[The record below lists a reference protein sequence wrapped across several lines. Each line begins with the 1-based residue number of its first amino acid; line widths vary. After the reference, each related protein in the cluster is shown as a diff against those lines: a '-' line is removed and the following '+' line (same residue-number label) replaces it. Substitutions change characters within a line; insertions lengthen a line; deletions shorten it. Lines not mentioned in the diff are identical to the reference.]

1 MSEGDE
7 EEAAI
12 AHRRPH
18 AAARPPARRRRF
30 FFLPFLSFSSLFFS
44 SLPFLF
50 VSFFPLITRHQ
61 TTSHTASFC
70 RDEST
75 SSSRLWGSMKW
86 GFSAMKASTDYDLI
100 LVEWEKVCDAYLHRK
115 LTVHILT
122 TRSKR
127 SS

>member
-1 MSEGDE
+1 MNKKLKLNPFS
-7 EEAAI
+7 
-12 AHRRPH
+12 
-18 AAARPPARRRRF
+18 F
-30 FFLPFLSFSSLFFS
+30 FFSFIFLVPSLS
-44 SLPFLF
+44 
-50 VSFFPLITRHQ
+50 RHQ

-115 LTVHILT
+115 LTVHIHT